1 MFAFRTCLVVFRI
14 RGFTVLLPLPG
25 NVARFVVFFVDLG
38 VWNYST
44 VLSHQCVLHT
54 VLFSCVVCAVRLAA
68 SIPYLY

>member
-1 MFAFRTCLVVFRI
+1 MFAFRTCCGGFCT

-25 NVARFVVFFVDLG
+25 GVARICSFFVDVG

-54 VLFSCVVCAVRLAA
+54 VLFSCVVCDVTLEA